1 MDLHVGIDIPSHQI
15 SRKNHRICFW
25 GGESYATI
33 KMEGFPLPMRFL
45 FFEYSNIFDFP
56 ARVRFGG
63 EMPTDNIMLLINNQS

>member
-1 MDLHVGIDIPSHQI
+1 MDLHVSIDIPSHQI
-15 SRKNHRICFW
+15 SQKNHRICFG

-45 FFEYSNIFDFP
+45 FFVYSNIFDFP

-63 EMPTDNIMLLINNQS
+63 EMQRTTSCYLINNQP